1 MWKLLR
7 NLLLAAVLVAGALKL
22 LAWYEV
28 GQDAERITAAL
39 APYAQIKY
47 DSVSAGLDG
56 SATFVNLS
64 AAIKRDKAVDTF
76 AAERVVVETPGVF
89 WLLMHSL
96 MNDPTL
102 PPRFGVSVQGMKVP
116 QTPLLDPHWFNPNT
130 LVPFET
136 TGCAAVTLSPADYR
150 RMDVTPGDVREHGE
164 FRYDAD
170 AKSMDVTLTMV
181 SNGIATITVDGEL
194 RQFDPHMLGSTEA
207 IRKVHVGRLGLTY
220 GDGGFFKRRNQ
231 FCAQRASIGPSQFV
245 DQHVTAVQALLQQ
258 HGVEAGAELLKLY
271 RRLVENGGQASIL
284 SLPNSNFVVGAWQT
298 SSPEDLLRQLNVTAR
313 YGDAPPTMF
322 RLNFPAPP
330 QPVDTSLAETPA
342 GASTP
347 AVSTPAPTVPTA
359 PVDPTLAPV
368 KTIGSATTPP
378 AATPAP
384 TQPAA
389 APPPVASPN
398 ASAPITSATA
408 TTAAAPL
415 IVPPSAPAKTV
426 ASATVT
432 ATPAP
437 PSPTPTTTSKPTTRL
452 SPDIL
457 PEPAKPVA
465 AAPTSPTAASPARSS
480 NGLEEF
486 DKAAAKLPPP
496 PKRQPSTPELQTGEP
511 APAPGSTLA
520 LVWKPTIE
528 RLPTAAPERRDY
540 DIIDFA
546 SLNAQHGRFVRLITE
561 GGKKVE
567 GYIVSADE
575 TDVQLRV
582 RPSGGNTAQLTVPK
596 ARIHEIQLL
605 RRSSP
610 PA

>member
-7 NLLLAAVLVAGALKL
+7 NLLLATVLVAGALKL

-76 AAERVVVETPGVF
+76 TAERVVVETPGVF
-89 WLLMHSL
+89 WLLKHSL
-96 MNDPTL
+96 MNDPSL
-102 PPRFGVSVQGMKVP
+102 PPRFGVSAQGLKVP
-116 QTPLLDPHWFNPNT
+116 PTPLLDPHWFNPNT

-181 SNGIATITVDGEL
+181 SNGIATITVDSEL
-194 RQFDPHMLGSTEA
+194 RQFDPHMLGSAEA
-207 IRKVHVGRLGLTY
+207 IRKVHVERLGLTY
-220 GDGGFFKRRNQ
+220 ADAGFFKRRNQ
-231 FCAQRASIGPSQFV
+231 FCGQRATIGPSQFV
-245 DQHVTAVQALLQQ
+245 EQHVAAVQALLQQ
-258 HGVEAGAELLKLY
+258 HGVEPGAELLKLY

-284 SLPNSNFVVGAWQT
+284 SLPNSTFVAGAWRT
-298 SSPEDLLRQLNVTAR
+298 STPEDLLRQLNVTAR

-330 QPVDTSLAETPA
+330 QPAEGLVAEAPA
-342 GASTP
+342 AGSTP
-347 AVSTPAPTVPTA
+347 PVSPSAPSTATP
-359 PVDPTLAPV
+359 PVDATQVPV

-378 AATPAP
+378 AATTAA
-384 TQPAA
+384 TQTAA
-389 APPPVASPN
+389 APPPVASPPIASPPI
-398 ASAPITSATA
+398 ASA
-408 TTAAAPL
+408 TAAAPL
-415 IVPPSAPAKTV
+415 VVTPSAPAKTV
-426 ASATVT
+426 VSATVT
-432 ATPAP
+432 APPAP
-437 PSPTPTTTSKPTTRL
+437 SATPPPPTTAKPSTRL
-452 SPDIL
+452 SPDLL
-457 PEPAKPVA
+457 PEPAKPPVA
-465 AAPTSPTAASPARSS
+465 ASATSPTAASPARSS

-496 PKRQPSTPELQTGEP
+496 PKRQPTTPEFQTSEP

-546 SLNAQHGRFVRLITE
+546 ALNAQHGRFVRLITE

-582 RPSGGNTAQLTVPK
+582 RPSGGNTAQLSVPK

-605 RRSSP
+605 HRSSP

>member
-89 WLLMHSL
+89 WLLKHSL
-96 MNDPTL
+96 MNDSSL
-102 PPRFGVSVQGMKVP
+102 PPRFGVSAQGMKVP
-116 QTPLLDPHWFNPNT
+116 PTPLLDPHWFNPNT

-170 AKSMDVTLTMV
+170 AKSMDITLTMV
-181 SNGIATITVDGEL
+181 SNGIATITVDSEL
-194 RQFDPHMLGSTEA
+194 RQFDPHMLGSAEA
-207 IRKVHVGRLGLTY
+207 IRKVHVERLGVTY
-220 GDGGFFKRRNQ
+220 IDAGFFKRRNQ
-231 FCAQRASIGPSQFV
+231 FCGQRATIGPSQFV
-245 DQHVTAVQALLQQ
+245 EQHVAAVQALLQQ
-258 HGVEAGAELLKLY
+258 HGIEPGAELLKLY

-284 SLPNSNFVVGAWQT
+284 SLPNSTFVAGAWQT
-298 SSPEDLLRQLNVTAR
+298 STPEDLLRQLNVTAR

-330 QPVDTSLAETPA
+330 QPADGLVAETPA
-342 GASTP
+342 AASTP
-347 AVSTPAPTVPTA
+347 PVSAAAPSTATP
-359 PVDPTLAPV
+359 PVDPTQAPV

-378 AATPAP
+378 AVTTTATQ
-384 TQPAA
+384 TAA
-389 APPPVASPN
+389 APPPVAPPPV
-398 ASAPITSATA
+398 ASTTA
-408 TTAAAPL
+408 ATAAAPL
-415 IVPPSAPAKTV
+415 VLPPPPTKTV

-437 PSPTPTTTSKPTTRL
+437 SPTPPSNTSKPSTHL
-452 SPDIL
+452 SPDLL
-457 PEPAKPVA
+457 PEPAKPVVA
-465 AAPTSPTAASPARSS
+465 AATSPTAASPGRSS

-496 PKRQPSTPELQTGEP
+496 PKRQPTTPEFQTSEP

-540 DIIDFA
+540 DVIDFA
-546 SLNAQHGRFVRLITE
+546 ALNAQHGRFVRLITE

-605 RRSSP
+605 HRSSP